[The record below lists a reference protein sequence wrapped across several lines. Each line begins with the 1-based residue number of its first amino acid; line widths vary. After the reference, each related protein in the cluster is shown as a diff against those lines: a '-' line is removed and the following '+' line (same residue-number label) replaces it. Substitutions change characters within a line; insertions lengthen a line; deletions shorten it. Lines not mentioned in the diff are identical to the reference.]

1 MPQGYRAPVGV
12 SSVIFPLELEPRAG
26 MARIYT
32 RKGDDGSTGLFDG
45 TRVPKDHLRTEAYGD
60 VDELSA
66 AVGVAR
72 AFAEDPSTG
81 TFLLGIQKDLLA
93 LGARLADPKFE
104 ARKVKPKTIL
114 SADRIAEF
122 ERLMDQA
129 DAGLPPLKGFILRGG
144 TRGASFLHL
153 ACTVCRRAERRI
165 VTLSKQVSVP
175 PIVLQYMNR
184 LSDLLFVLA
193 RVENKRSGEEQI
205 DW

>member
-1 MPQGYRAPVGV
+1 MFTR
-12 SSVIFPLELEPRAG
+12 ELESPAL

-66 AVGVAR
+66 VLGVSRRFVRDSEIGAV
-72 AFAEDPSTG
+72 
-81 TFLLGIQKDLLA
+81 LLDVQKDLLA
-93 LGARLADPKFE
+93 IGARLADPKADTRKAKAKTAIGPDKVE
-104 ARKVKPKTIL
+104 A
-114 SADRIAEF
+114 F
-122 ERLMDQA
+122 ERMIDRYE
-129 DAGLPPLKGFILRGG
+129 AGLPPLKGFILRGG
-144 TRGASFLHL
+144 TRRASFLHL
-153 ACTVCRRAERRI
+153 ACTVCRRAERRL
-165 VTLSKQVSVP
+165 VTLARQESVS
-175 PIVLQYMNR
+175 PIVIQYMNR

>member
-1 MPQGYRAPVGV
+1 MFTR
-12 SSVIFPLELEPRAG
+12 ELESPAL

-66 AVGVAR
+66 VLGVSRRFVRDSEIGAV
-72 AFAEDPSTG
+72 
-81 TFLLGIQKDLLA
+81 LLDVQKDLLA
-93 LGARLADPKFE
+93 IGARLADPKFD
-104 ARKVKPKTIL
+104 ARKVKPKTVIGPEKVE
-114 SADRIAEF
+114 AF
-122 ERLMDQA
+122 ERLIDRY
-129 DAGLPPLKGFILRGG
+129 DAELPPLKGFILRCG
-144 TRGASFLHL
+144 TEGASFLHL

-165 VTLSKQVSVP
+165 VTLSRQISVP
-175 PIVLQYMNR
+175 AIVFQYINR

-193 RVENKRSGEEQI
+193 RVENKRGGEEQI